1 MSPEYTDSRGP
12 SQPLLGLWTNF
23 THHIFLLEPALMP
36 SPSLFLLTSTR
47 TLTFYKTNSVQAR
60 VMSAK
65 REEWMLALKT
75 ITQTPIK
82 VQLLRENADLR
93 LRTHPLKW
101 WWWFTTYL
109 SYLDSAKPFTYIISF
124 NSNNT
129 VTFSNKKIES
139 WEFLDNH
146 TSSPTRP
153 ELKPEFL
160 WLWSPCLWTLYHHA
174 LLNGVSIYE
183 PLSWNLALF

>member
-1 MSPEYTDSRGP
+1 
-12 SQPLLGLWTNF
+12 
-23 THHIFLLEPALMP
+23 
-36 SPSLFLLTSTR
+36 
-47 TLTFYKTNSVQAR
+47 
-60 VMSAK
+60 
-65 REEWMLALKT
+65 MLALKT

-82 VQLLRENADLR
+82 VQLLRENSGSQIKNTSFEMMMMIYYVPIIPR
-93 LRTHPLKW
+93 Q
-101 WWWFTTYL
+101 
-109 SYLDSAKPFTYIISF
+109 SKPFTYIISF

-183 PLSWNLALF
+183 PLSWNSSIILDFAFSVVASS